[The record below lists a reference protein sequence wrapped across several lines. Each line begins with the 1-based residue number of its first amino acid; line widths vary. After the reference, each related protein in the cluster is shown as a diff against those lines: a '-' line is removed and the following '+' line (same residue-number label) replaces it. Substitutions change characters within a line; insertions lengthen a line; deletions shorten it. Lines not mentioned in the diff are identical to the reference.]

1 MNKKEKKIRLNS
13 YSKLDALVQIA
24 EFMYQ
29 TETKMTDISISNL
42 KSDNNEGFCI
52 DFMKEIERG
61 SGVSDASGLFE
72 KLCSPRE
79 DEIRF
84 SIRSFNSSNDINNE
98 NNRSIFV

>member
-1 MNKKEKKIRLNS
+1 MSRKEKKIRLNS

-29 TETKMTDISISNL
+29 SETKMADISINVKSSDGFNL
-42 KSDNNEGFCI
+42 
-52 DFMKEIERG
+52 DFMKDERG
-61 SGVSDASGLFE
+61 NGVSDGNELFD

-79 DEIRF
+79 DDMRF
-84 SIRSFNSSNDINNE
+84 SIRSISSSEILNNNG